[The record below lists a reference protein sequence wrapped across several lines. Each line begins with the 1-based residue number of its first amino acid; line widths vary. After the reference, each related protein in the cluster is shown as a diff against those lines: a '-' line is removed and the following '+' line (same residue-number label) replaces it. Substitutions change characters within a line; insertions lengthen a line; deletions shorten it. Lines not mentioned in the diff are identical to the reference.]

1 MRVHRIGRAA
11 VRIRTGD
18 ITIAINDDL
27 YLGDCG
33 LYVQRGDE
41 TFYLIPFE
49 RIERVVRHD
58 EGLSLKTSEDVE
70 VEVRGRN
77 TILLSSVA
85 HLLMPYVC
93 AEVGC

>member
-1 MRVHRIGRAA
+1 MRVQRIGRAA

-27 YLGDCG
+27 YLGDRG
-33 LYVQRGDE
+33 LYVQKGDD

-49 RIERVVRHD
+49 KIERVVKHE
-58 EGLSLKTSEDVE
+58 EGLSLRTSEDVE
-70 VEVRGRN
+70 VDVRGRN
-77 TILLSSVA
+77 SILLSSVA